1 MTMGQVQRRRTV
13 ESVDDDEV
21 VHRGSGNFLADQGI
35 EDTEEFRVKAHL
47 CHEIATI
54 LETRGLTQEQAA
66 KITGQKQ
73 ADISRIVNS
82 RFDDYSV
89 WRLMKM
95 LASLGAN
102 ILIVIN
108 PASEGAPGIT
118 MSQTVDEPDLESERN
133 LAPSSGM

>member
-1 MTMGQVQRRRTV
+1 MGQVQRRRTV

-54 LETRGLTQEQAA
+54 LETLGLTQEQGA

-82 RFDDYSV
+82 RDQRTKSV
-89 WRLMKM
+89 GCNRY
-95 LASLGAN
+95 N
-102 ILIVIN
+102 
-108 PASEGAPGIT
+108 EQPG
-118 MSQTVDEPDLESERN
+118 
-133 LAPSSGM
+133 G